1 MQGSVGIVNCLRE
14 SVNIRRLR
22 GEDMLDYE
30 LACQVASRM
39 PAEAIGHDS
48 EARLTK
54 SLPSDHVAIESR
66 PS

>member
-1 MQGSVGIVNCLRE
+1 
-14 SVNIRRLR
+14 
-22 GEDMLDYE
+22 MLDYE